1 MSKFATKVAAKIKGD
16 DALATGKKI
25 ESKVKALL
33 ASQVSLLETKKVD
46 LQLSLGDAEET
57 LEDALYPTTTPVNGE
72 TYLKGVRAAKAVI
85 ENYEESIEEVEDSIK
100 FYQGILKSEF
110 GAESAS

>member
-25 ESKVKALL
+25 ESKVKTLL

-46 LQLSLGDAEET
+46 LELNLGDAQEQ
-57 LEDALYPTTTPVNGE
+57 LEDALYPVSTPVNGE
-72 TYLKGVRAAKAVI
+72 TYLKGVRAAKNVI
-85 ENYEESIEEVEDSIK
+85 ETYEESIEEVEESID
-100 FYQGILKSEF
+100 FYKGLLKSEF